1 MAPAPI
7 ILDTSDDLSF
17 APPAQP
23 AMSQRNLILAPPSVS
38 SHPEQLE
45 AVFAAYNRA
54 SSDLQMLDRLSAG
67 LISLPTAT
75 YDLVLIL
82 TGAAG
87 ERRSEALS
95 LLGRQPFTAIVTSM
109 KSGALF
115 KLQDGP
121 LSGAEAREAIL
132 AGLVQKDGS
141 FEKAAEEA
149 VAVPLKLG
157 KKKTTVNKPVQI
169 NLDDIDGDDDLID
182 EEDLLTA
189 DDRNK
194 IVQPPE
200 CRPAPGRRRR
210 ACKDCTC
217 GLAERMAGEDGERQ
231 DKATADLNALK
242 LSADQLNDD
251 EVDFTVQGKVGSCGS
266 CSLGDAFRC
275 ATCPYIGLPAFKPG
289 EEVQILN
296 NTVQL

>member
-45 AVFAAYNRA
+45 AVFATYDRA

-67 LISLPTAT
+67 LISLPAAT

-82 TGAAG
+82 TGATG

-182 EEDLLTA
+182 EEELLTA

-194 IVQPPE
+194 IVQRTSGHNEFSPYKLDANIALQLPS
-200 CRPAPGRRRR
+200 
-210 ACKDCTC
+210 
-217 GLAERMAGEDGERQ
+217 
-231 DKATADLNALK
+231 ADLPPVVVAEPARTVLVDWQNAWPARTV
-242 LSADQLNDD
+242 SAR
-251 EVDFTVQGKVGSCGS
+251 TRPRPTSM
-266 CSLGDAFRC
+266 
-275 ATCPYIGLPAFKPG
+275 P
-289 EEVQILN
+289 
-296 NTVQL
+296 

>member
-23 AMSQRNLILAPPSVS
+23 TMSQRNLILAPPSVS

-45 AVFAAYNRA
+45 AVFATYDRA

-67 LISLPTAT
+67 LISLPAAT
-75 YDLVLIL
+75 YDLVLVL

-87 ERRSEALS
+87 ERRGEAVS
-95 LLGRQPFTAIVTSM
+95 LLGRQPLAAIVTSM
-109 KSGALF
+109 KTGALF

-121 LSGAEAREAIL
+121 LSGAGAREAIL

-157 KKKTTVNKPVQI
+157 KKKTVNKPVQI
-169 NLDDIDGDDDLID
+169 NLDDIGGDDDLID

-194 IVQPPE
+194 IVQ
-200 CRPAPGRRRR
+200 RTSGH
-210 ACKDCTC
+210 
-217 GLAERMAGEDGERQ
+217 
-231 DKATADLNALK
+231 
-242 LSADQLNDD
+242 NDFPHRLD
-251 EVDFTVQGKVGSCGS
+251 TNV
-266 CSLGDAFRC
+266 SL
-275 ATCPYIGLPAFKPG
+275 
-289 EEVQILN
+289 
-296 NTVQL
+296 